1 MEVLYTYAAKHTIS
15 NIVGFFKYY
24 KYELKGQITW
34 RFDEYLVDVID
45 NKINNEDVCMN
56 TGFNKNYDIESLKQH
71 LRTHFSHEQIV
82 SKEQW
87 HELKNNVYLNVEMSK
102 HMVN

>member
-1 MEVLYTYAAKHTIS
+1 
-15 NIVGFFKYY
+15 
-24 KYELKGQITW
+24 
-34 RFDEYLVDVID
+34 
-45 NKINNEDVCMN
+45 MN